1 MTLSL
6 PTSKELAS
14 YIDHTLLRADAVTR
28 DIEKICREACENHF
42 FGVCVNGCWVAYA
55 HSLLS
60 GTRIQ
65 VVSVA
70 GFPLGAASTA
80 TKCFEIGRALNNG
93 ATEIDAVI
101 NVGKLIE
108 GDDSYIAQELHE
120 IVQAAQG
127 CTVKVIIETCL
138 LTLEQ
143 KIRACRLVA
152 ESGAGFVKTSTG
164 FSSGGATVADVKLL
178 HDCAGSTIAVK
189 ASGGIRDT
197 DTARALIQAG
207 AKRLGTSSGVT
218 IVKPE

>member
-6 PTSKELAS
+6 PTSKELAY
-14 YIDHTLLRADAVTR
+14 YIDYTFLGADAVTR
-28 DIEKICREACENHF
+28 DIERICREACENRF
-42 FGVCVNGCWVAYA
+42 FGVCINGCWVSYA

-70 GFPLGAASTA
+70 GFPLGAVSTA
-80 TKCFEIGRALNNG
+80 TKCFEVGCALNNG

-108 GDDSYIAQELHE
+108 GDDRYVARELHE
-120 IVQAAQG
+120 IVQTAEG
-127 CTVKVIIETCL
+127 CTVKFIIETCL
-138 LTLEQ
+138 LTREQ

-178 HDCAGSTIAVK
+178 HDCAGSSIAVK
-189 ASGGIRDT
+189 ASGGIRDA

-207 AKRLGTSSGVT
+207 AKRLGTSSGVA
-218 IVKPE
+218 IVK